1 MCVYLYVI
9 AHRIQ
14 MRSLDS
20 LELEF
25 QAVYVEADHRN
36 ILDTV
41 HFSLS
46 VDSEL
51 LSQPASS
58 GGRLSPQFG
67 RNAGVT
73 GQHTCLT
80 FTWVWGLN
88 SVLHWVTGRAVY
100 P

>member
-1 MCVYLYVI
+1 MCVYLCVV

-25 QAVYVEADHRN
+25 QAVHVEADHRN

-67 RNAGVT
+67 RSAGMT
-73 GQHTCLT
+73 RGRHTCLT

-88 SVLHWVTGRAVY
+88 SGLH
-100 P
+100 